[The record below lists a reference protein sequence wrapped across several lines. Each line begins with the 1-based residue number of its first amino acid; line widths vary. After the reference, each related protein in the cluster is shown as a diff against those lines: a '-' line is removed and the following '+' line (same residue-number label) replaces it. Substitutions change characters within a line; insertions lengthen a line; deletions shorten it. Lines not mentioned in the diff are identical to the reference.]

1 MCHCITI
8 AGQSSF
14 ANSGPAHPH
23 FTPRP
28 PRETLRPTR
37 KDAFQS
43 VMQDKLGAAIDA
55 RREVIAQQMM
65 NGAEEEDFDLDV
77 DLDD

>member
-1 MCHCITI
+1 MMAEH
-8 AGQSSF
+8 SVVDLLKY
-14 ANSGPAHPH
+14 AHENQPSD
-23 FTPRP
+23 F
-28 PRETLRPTR
+28 
-37 KDAFQS
+37 KNAFQDI
-43 VMQDKLGAAIDA
+43 MQDKLGAAIDA